1 METSS
6 SDAQLKV
13 IAQFKSR
20 EDDAITGPPL
30 DIPQSIGPEQLEL
43 LINTLLKNEE
53 QLPYAFFINDVEVVG
68 DLKTH
73 IENNKV
79 SSETAIPIVYQ
90 PQAVFRVRSVT
101 RCTSSMAGHT
111 EAVLS
116 VHFSPDGNYL
126 ASGSGDTTVRIW
138 DLNTE
143 TPLHTCKGHSN
154 WVLCISFSPNG
165 KLIASGGMDG
175 DIRLWNP
182 QTGKS
187 ATSPLKGHKKFI
199 TALAWEPL
207 HRNPHCTLLA
217 SASKDGTVRIWDA
230 RNGRFV
236 MTLAGHTASV
246 TCLRWGGNGFIYT
259 GSQDRTIKVY
269 NSSDGRVVRVL
280 EGHAHWVNTIVLHT
294 DYALR
299 TGAFDHTG
307 TQYDDA
313 DVAQQ
318 KALER
323 YQTLRGKGG
332 ERLASASDD
341 FTIHLWDPENSKKP
355 IIRMTGHQ
363 QAINLLSFS
372 PDGRLLASASFD
384 KSLRIW
390 DGVTG
395 KFKGALRGHVGA
407 VYQVCWSSDSRLLVS
422 GSKDS
427 TLKVW
432 DLNTMKL
439 KFDLPGHADEV
450 YSVDWS
456 PDGQRVASG
465 SKDRLVKVWKN

>member
-1 METSS
+1 MGDKDKEV
-6 SDAQLKV
+6 KV
-13 IAQFKSR
+13 IVQFKSR
-20 EDDAITGPPL
+20 EEETITGPPL
-30 DIPQSIGPEQLEL
+30 DVPQDIGPEQLEL
-43 LINTLLKNEE
+43 LINTLLKNEDPA
-53 QLPYAFFINDVEVVG
+53 PYSFFIDDVEIIG
-68 DLKTH
+68 DLKKH
-73 IENNKV
+73 ITDNKV
-79 SSETAIPIVYQ
+79 SVEKAISIVYQ

-116 VHFSPDGNYL
+116 VCFSPDGSCL
-126 ASGSGDTTVRIW
+126 ATGSGDATVRIW

-143 TPLHTCKGHSN
+143 LPLHTCRGHTN
-154 WVLCISFSPNG
+154 WVLCISFSPDG
-165 KLIASGGMDG
+165 KILISGGMDG
-175 DIRLWNP
+175 DIRIWEP
-182 QTGKS
+182 KSGKCQ
-187 ATSPLKGHKKFI
+187 ANIKTAHKKFI

-207 HRNPHCTLLA
+207 HKNPGCTLFA
-217 SASKDGTVRIWDA
+217 SASKDGTTKIWDS
-230 RNGRFV
+230 RNGRIIL
-236 MTLAGHTASV
+236 TLSGHTESV
-246 TCLRWGGNGFIYT
+246 TCLRWGGAGLIYT

-269 NSSDGRVVRVL
+269 ESETGKVVRVL
-280 EGHAHWVNTIVLHT
+280 TGHAHWVNTIVLHT

-299 TGAFDHTG
+299 TGAYDHTG
-307 TQYDDA
+307 TTYENP

-323 YQTLRGKGG
+323 YQALRGKGG

-341 FTIHLWDPENSKKP
+341 FTIHIWDGENSKKP

-363 QAINLLSFS
+363 QPINLLSFS
-372 PDGRLLASASFD
+372 PDGRVLASASFD
-384 KSLRIW
+384 KSLKIW
-390 DGVTG
+390 DGTNG
-395 KFKGALRGHVGA
+395 KFKGTLRGHVGA

-432 DLNTMKL
+432 DITTNKL

-465 SKDRLVKVWKN
+465 SKDRLVKVWKH